1 MKWLASRAFLTG
13 VFLVIAIGMLLQLHG
28 MGKVSRIVPLLVL
41 GPTIAL
47 LGLQL
52 TMDLVRPLR
61 IRDRGWMPRGS
72 GRTAEPAEAQRDPA
86 DGNADRVR
94 DPSPARL
101 LWVLALPVM
110 VFLLGFT
117 VAIPLH
123 AFVQL
128 RVLSRER
135 WRPSLVMPAALL
147 GIFLL
152 FTRLLPDIRLWQ
164 GWIWMQ
170 LGWL

>member
-1 MKWLASRAFLTG
+1 MKWLASRAFVTAVL
-13 VFLVIAIGMLLQLHG
+13 LVIAIGMLVQLHG
-28 MGKVSRIVPLLVL
+28 MGKVSRLVPLLVL
-41 GPTIAL
+41 VPTIAL
-47 LGLQL
+47 LGVQL
-52 TMDLVRPLR
+52 TMDLVHPLR

-72 GRTAEPAEAQRDPA
+72 GRATDPAETQRCQA
-86 DGNADRVR
+86 DRNADKVCDR
-94 DPSPARL
+94 SPARL

-128 RVLSRER
+128 RALSQER
-135 WRPSLVMPAALL
+135 WRASLVMPAALL
-147 GIFLL
+147 VLFLL

-170 LGWL
+170 LRWL